1 LHELFGKVVAYNK
14 ITQSSITF
22 KNQFAMRQ
30 LKITNMITIRE
41 NECLKRYLNEI
52 SQENLLTPNEEDEL
66 ARRIKTGDQS
76 AMNKLIKSN
85 LRFVVSVAKQYQNQ
99 GLTLEDLI
107 NEGNIG
113 LIKAAQRF
121 DSTKGFKFISYAVWW
136 IRQTI
141 MIALV
146 EKVRLVRLPFNQV
159 SQFSRIKKLQSEF
172 EQTHGREMSLLE
184 LAEAMKTSPQA
195 VKEAMTVNMFPV
207 SLDSPVSNDD
217 ESSSMH
223 ELYSDP
229 SNQPVDFNLSNES
242 VKHDLMITL
251 KQLKP
256 RERQVV
262 KMYFG
267 IECDDQYSVEQI
279 ADRLDITRERVRQV
293 KDKAIK
299 KLKNKKTADILKA
312 HLC

>member
-1 LHELFGKVVAYNK
+1 
-14 ITQSSITF
+14 
-22 KNQFAMRQ
+22 
-30 LKITNMITIRE
+30 
-41 NECLKRYLNEI
+41 
-52 SQENLLTPNEEDEL
+52 
-66 ARRIKTGDQS
+66 
-76 AMNKLIKSN
+76 
-85 LRFVVSVAKQYQNQ
+85 
-99 GLTLEDLI
+99 
-107 NEGNIG
+107 
-113 LIKAAQRF
+113 
-121 DSTKGFKFISYAVWW
+121 VWW

-172 EQTHGREMSLLE
+172 EQTNGREMSLQE
-184 LAEAMKTSPQA
+184 LAEAMKTSTQA
-195 VKEAMTVNMFPV
+195 VKEAMAVNMFPV

-217 ESSSMH
+217 DSSSMH

-299 KLKNKKTADILKA
+299 KLKNKKTAEILKA